1 MPTNS
6 DLSKNYS
13 LSPIGEIQS
22 PFKEKFGIPRQ
33 PGLCDAAVGSIKLL
47 GECNSDEAV
56 KDLSLH
62 SHIWILFLFHQ
73 NLNQGWK
80 PSVRPPRLG
89 GNEKMGVLAT
99 RSPFRPNGI
108 GMSAVKLLNVRKVDK
123 QWFVDV
129 QGLDLVDGTPVVD
142 IKPYIPYSDNITN
155 AQSDFATAPPAHSL
169 QVFFSELAQQQSVE
183 FQVQYPKLTLLIEQ
197 VLQQDPRP
205 SYKQNK
211 VDDKIYGILLYDLN
225 IRWQVTDN
233 ICNVHSIEKSSIET
247 TN

>member
-1 MPTNS
+1 MSQNQ
-6 DLSKNYS
+6 DLSQSYS

-22 PFKEKFGIPRQ
+22 PFNEKFGIPRQ
-33 PGLCDAAVGSIKLL
+33 PGLCNAAVGSIKLL

-73 NLNQGWK
+73 NLKQGWK

-108 GMSAVKLLNVRKVDK
+108 GMSAVKLLGVRKSGK
-123 QWFVDV
+123 QWFIDV
-129 QGLDLVDGTPVVD
+129 QGLDLLDGTPVVD
-142 IKPYIPYSDNITN
+142 IKPYIPYSDNLQE
-155 AQSDFATAPPAHSL
+155 AQ
-169 QVFFSELAQQQSVE
+169 SELADTAPSNSLDVKFTAQAQKQLEVLSE
-183 FQVQYPKLTLLIEQ
+183 KAEQYPKLALLIEQ

-211 VDDKIYGILLYDLN
+211 ADDKIYGILLYNLN
-225 IRWQVTDN
+225 IRWQVTNNQCDVLE
-233 ICNVHSIEKSSIET
+233 IASSQ
-247 TN
+247 

>member
-6 DLSKNYS
+6 NFSQNYS

-33 PGLCDAAVGSIKLL
+33 PGLCDAVIGSIKLSGDSNNEMAL
-47 GECNSDEAV
+47 
-56 KDLSLH
+56 KDLTAH
-62 SHIWILFLFHQ
+62 SHIWILFLFHE
-73 NLNQGWK
+73 NLKQGWK

-89 GNEKMGVLAT
+89 GNEKMGVFAT

-108 GMSAVKLLNVRKVDK
+108 GMSAVKLIGVRQLGK

-129 QGLDLVDGTPVVD
+129 QGLDLLDGTPVVD
-142 IKPYIPYSDNITN
+142 IKPYIPYSDSIEN
-155 AQSDFATAPPAHSL
+155 AH
-169 QVFFSELAQQQSVE
+169 SELAESAPEHSLSVV
-183 FQVQYPKLTLLIEQ
+183 FSKKANTQIALYQKTYPQLSLLIEQ

-211 VDDKIYGILLYDLN
+211 TDDKIYGILLYNLN
-225 IRWQVTDN
+225 IRWQVTN
-233 ICNVHSIEKSSIET
+233 NQCEVLEIASSD
-247 TN
+247 